1 MDGPNIGRRRAPT
14 NLRGELAGRCRVA
27 RLIVVV
33 IAIVMLPGV
42 LGMGGHGPQLHQ
54 LP

>member
-1 MDGPNIGRRRAPT
+1 MADPDPDRGRASTPIA
-14 NLRGELAGRCRVA
+14 LKVFGVA
-27 RLIVVV
+27 LLIVVV

-54 LP
+54 PP